1 MKSSLK
7 KLKHQESLYS
17 NQIDDLKRQADLQ
30 NEILLKKNKEISDM
44 KKLASEILMIQRLC
58 L

>member
-58 L
+58 V